1 MDDDIDALHHRSG
14 DDSLDGTNTSLD
26 DADIDDDGTIAE
38 STIDVSVIDTVP
50 TSTSLDGT
58 HGYMTDCVDN
68 TPEEDSE
75 ERLKMKCVVL
85 ILLLWM

>member
-1 MDDDIDALHHRSG
+1 MKLIMDDDIDALHNRRG

-26 DADIDDDGTIAE
+26 DVGIDDDGTIAE
-38 STIDVSVIDTVP
+38 STIDVSIIDTVP

-58 HGYMTDCVDN
+58 HGDTTDCVDN

-75 ERLKMKCVVL
+75 EKIENEVLKL
-85 ILLLWM
+85 R